1 MDGLTGEEQQD
12 TFDHGFVHDQEEA
25 EQRLKELYDVVSG
38 KIRLIIADGR
48 LTPATVRPLLL
59 IVTETVQDFSDGLE
73 VKLEGSEKRA
83 LAINV
88 TNHVLADLHSN
99 GQLDDETY
107 EWIQLGMTFFG
118 PALFDGLKSLYR
130 QIHAVASDV
139 AEHGCTGCFK
149 RNFFSKRK

>member
-1 MDGLTGEEQQD
+1 MSGLTGPDQED
-12 TFDHGFVHDQEEA
+12 TFDHGFVHDHQEA
-25 EQRLKELYDVVSG
+25 EERLKELYDVISS

-88 TNHVLADLHSN
+88 TNHVLEDLHAN

-118 PALFDGLKSLYR
+118 PAVFDGMKAIYN
-130 QIHAVASDV
+130 QIHGVASDIS
-139 AEHGCTGCFK
+139 EHGCRGCFG
-149 RNFFSKRK
+149 RNFGRKR